1 MVTVSGLGAY
11 RGIKGEG
18 VWQRYGLWLLAAALC
33 LLIGLVAG
41 IITAADIAE
50 QNSELGTFAD
60 TFLKALPEL
69 AMDSSLETGT
79 ALAGNWRFFAVIWF
93 LGLSVFGIPLVG
105 LLLFL
110 RGFALGFSVSFLV
123 GRQLSAGL
131 LVAILGVLPQNLLL
145 VPAMIIAG
153 TLAAVFAQ
161 KLWHGKVLWRSIGV
175 YSGCFILIFLVTAVA
190 AWLQGYV
197 SPVLLKGVLSLI

>member
-1 MVTVSGLGAY
+1 MA
-11 RGIKGEG
+11 
-18 VWQRYGLWLLAAALC
+18 LAAALC

-60 TFLKALPEL
+60 AFLKALPEL

-153 TLAAVFAQ
+153 TLSAVFAQ
-161 KLWHGKVLWRSIGV
+161 KLWHGEVLWRSIGV
-175 YSGCFILIFLVTAVA
+175 YSGCFILIFLVAAVA

>member
-1 MVTVSGLGAY
+1 MSGLGAY